1 MAITK
6 PAGAGRGALPAE
18 LTSFVGRR
26 QELRE
31 TRRLLASSRIL
42 TLTGVGGVGKTRLA
56 LRMAAEV
63 RRTFPDGVWFVEL
76 ASLHDPQLVPHT
88 VANTLELRQVSAD
101 PAADL
106 AAYLE
111 PQQLLVVLDN
121 CEHLTDACAVL
132 ASKLLAAA
140 PGLRIL
146 ATSRHVLGVEG
157 EQILSVP
164 PLSTPDSEVLAG
176 DATHYE
182 SVRLFL
188 ERATA
193 VAPGFEITDAN
204 RAAVVEVCRRLD
216 GIPLAIEL
224 AAVWLR
230 ILSPAQILERLEDRF
245 RLLTSGRPAAPAR
258 QQALDA
264 AVGWSYDLCSPTEQ
278 LMWARLSV
286 FAGGFDLEAAEDVC
300 SGGRDRARRGAQPG
314 REPGEQV
321 DHCPASW
328 PPRTARPGTTCSRPS
343 GSTAPS
349 GSPPPTRCA
358 RCRSGTATTTGRWP
372 RRSPPRAS
380 GPTRRDWFLRLR
392 RESANLRAALE
403 FCLGDEHE
411 AAAAFDIAAPIWN
424 FWFAGFLREGYR
436 HLTRALDL
444 ATEQTAARA
453 YALWAASYLAMFA
466 TDFDRNASMLA
477 ECDEIAARLD
487 DPLLHAR
494 IKECRGQATLYQGDI
509 PGAIEL
515 LEQARR
521 EFQALADPL
530 GEFDTLILLTA
541 CTFFLD
547 DPRADEF
554 SRQALALAE
563 QHGAQSSTAYAL
575 WAVGIAQWRA
585 GDFARATQSLRRS
598 VRLFLPM
605 HDLTGI
611 SFGVQAL
618 SWCASFAEP
627 GERAARLL
635 GAAQAVWR
643 TSGAKVDET
652 TAYSVFDQRSADAL
666 RAAGS
671 GVFETTSFEQ
681 AFAEGASYSFDQAVA
696 LALGE
701 NDDAD
706 APAHRVHGTQGGSRR
721 RADPARARGRRA
733 ARRGPEQQGHRG
745 PARHLP
751 AHGRDARR
759 PHPRKAGPDL
769 PWPGRE
775 LGRRAGRLEPVE
787 RPHRAHVGHI
797 YVVISVSVP
806 IRYPGRWP
814 TVDESFSTTRGL
826 PCAASCPQPPPC
838 QHGRATA
845 SSGGGTTGHDRPRE
859 APAARLHP
867 R

>member
-1 MAITK
+1 MAATK

-26 QELRE
+26 RELQE

-63 RRTFPDGVWFVEL
+63 RRTFPGGVWFVEL
-76 ASLHDPQLVPHT
+76 AALHDPQLVPHT

-101 PAADL
+101 PSADL

-111 PQQLLVVLDN
+111 GQQLLVVLDN

-164 PLSTPDSEVLAG
+164 PLSIPDPEVPAG

-182 SVRLFL
+182 SVTLFL
-188 ERATA
+188 ERAAA
-193 VAPGFEITDAN
+193 VAPGFKMTDAN
-204 RAAVVEVCRRLD
+204 RAAVVELCRRLD
-216 GIPLAIEL
+216 GVPLAIEL

-230 ILSPAQILERLEDRF
+230 ILSPAQVLERLEDRF

-264 AVGWSYDLCSPTEQ
+264 TVGWSYDLCSPAEQ

-286 FAGGFDLEAAEDVC
+286 FAGGFDLDAAEHVC
-300 SGGRDRARRGAQPG
+300 SNHSIERD
-314 REPGEQV
+314 EV
-321 DHCPASW
+321 LSLVASLVNKSIIV
-328 PPRTARPGTTCSRPS
+328 RKQATEH
-343 GSTAPS
+343 STAWYHMLETIRQY
-349 GSPPPTRCA
+349 GAERLTDADEVLALQLRH
-358 RCRSGTATTTGRWP
+358 RDHYRSVAGQFAAEGF
-372 RRSPPRAS
+372 
-380 GPTRRDWFLRLR
+380 GPHQADWFLRLR
-392 RESANLRAALE
+392 RESGNLRAALE
-403 FCLGDEHE
+403 FCLSDRGE

-436 HLTRALDL
+436 YLTRALDV

-466 TDFDRNASMLA
+466 TDFERNAEMLA
-477 ECDEIAARLD
+477 ECDEIAAGLD
-487 DPLLHAR
+487 DPLLLAR
-494 IKECRGQATLYQGDI
+494 IKECRGQATLYQGDL
-509 PGAIEL
+509 PGAIEV

-521 EFQALADPL
+521 EFQALGNAL

-541 CTFFLD
+541 STFFLE
-547 DPRADEF
+547 DPKDETF
-554 SRQALALAE
+554 SQQALALAE
-563 QHGAQSSTAYAL
+563 RHGAQSSTGYAL

-585 GDFARATQSLRRS
+585 GDFDRATRSLRRS
-598 VRLFLPM
+598 VRMFLPM

-618 SWCASFAEP
+618 SWCAAFAEP

-635 GAAQAVWR
+635 GASQAVWR

-666 RAAGS
+666 RGAQGD
-671 GVFETTSFEQ
+671 GVFESTSFEQ

-696 LALGE
+696 LALDEEDGA
-701 NDDAD
+701 AD
-706 APAHRVHGTQGGSRR
+706 RNAPPT
-721 RADPARARGRRA
+721 
-733 ARRGPEQQGHRG
+733 
-745 PARHLP
+745 
-751 AHGRDARR
+751 
-759 PHPRKAGPDL
+759 
-769 PWPGRE
+769 
-775 LGRRAGRLEPVE
+775 E
-787 RPHRAHVGHI
+787 RSA
-797 YVVISVSVP
+797 SVP
-806 IRYPGRWP
+806 GGL
-814 TVDESFSTTRGL
+814 TRREREVAGL
-826 PCAASCPQPPPC
+826 LAEGLSNK
-838 QHGRATA
+838 
-845 SSGGGTTGHDRPRE
+845 DI
-859 APAARLHP
+859 AARLVISQRTVETHVDNILGKLGMTSRGQVSSWVAAQGHQGP
-867 R
+867 GTT

>member
-1 MAITK
+1 MAMTK

-26 QELRE
+26 HELRE

-111 PQQLLVVLDN
+111 AQQLLVVLDN

-193 VAPGFEITDAN
+193 VAPGFEITDLN

-230 ILSPAQILERLEDRF
+230 ILSPVQILERLEDRF
-245 RLLTSGRPAAPAR
+245 RLLSSGRPAAPAR

-264 AVGWSYDLCSPTEQ
+264 AVGWSHDLCSPTEQ

-286 FAGGFDLEAAEDVC
+286 FVGGFDLEAAEHVC
-300 SGGRDRARRGAQPG
+300 SGGDIERD
-314 REPGEQV
+314 EV
-321 DHCPASW
+321 LSLVASLVNKSIIV
-328 PPRTARPGTTCSRPS
+328 RKVATEN
-343 GSTAPS
+343 STAWYHMLETIRQY
-349 GSPPPTRCA
+349 GA
-358 RCRSGTATTTGRWP
+358 GRLT
-372 RRSPPRAS
+372 SADQVRALQVRHRDHYRTLAAAFAAEGF
-380 GPTRRDWFLRLR
+380 GPNQAHWFLRLR

-436 HLTRALDL
+436 HLTRALEL
-444 ATEQTAARA
+444 ATEQTASRA

-509 PGAIEL
+509 PGAIDL

-541 CTFFLD
+541 STFFLD

-554 SRQALALAE
+554 SRLALALAE

-575 WAVGIAQWRA
+575 WAVGIAKWRA
-585 GDFARATQSLRRS
+585 GDFERATESLRRS

-652 TAYSVFDQRSADAL
+652 TAYSVFDQRSTDAL

-701 NDDAD
+701 DEDAD
-706 APAHRVHGTQGGSRR
+706 APPTASPAPRAGAAGGLTRR
-721 RADPARARGRRA
+721 ER
-733 ARRGPEQQGHRG
+733 EV
-745 PARHLP
+745 
-751 AHGRDARR
+751 
-759 PHPRKAGPDL
+759 AGLLAEGLSNKDI
-769 PWPGRE
+769 
-775 LGRRAGRLEPVE
+775 AGRL
-787 RPHRAHVGHI
+787 
-797 YVVISVSVP
+797 VISQRTVETHVDHVLGKLGLTSRGQVASWVAAQ
-806 IRYPGRWP
+806 GR
-814 TVDESFSTTRGL
+814 
-826 PCAASCPQPPPC
+826 
-838 QHGRATA
+838 
-845 SSGGGTTGHDRPRE
+845 
-859 APAARLHP
+859 
-867 R
+867 

>member
-1 MAITK
+1 MAATK
-6 PAGAGRGALPAE
+6 PAGSGRGALPAE

-26 QELRE
+26 RELKE
-31 TRRLLASSRIL
+31 TRRLLASSRML
-42 TLTGVGGVGKTRLA
+42 TLTGAGGVGKTRLA
-56 LRMAAEV
+56 LRMAAQV
-63 RRTFPDGVWFVEL
+63 RRTFPGGVWFVEL
-76 ASLHDPQLVPHT
+76 AAVHDPQLVPHT

-111 PQQLLVVLDN
+111 GQQLLVVLDN

-146 ATSRHVLGVEG
+146 ATSRHVLDVEG

-164 PLSTPDSEVLAG
+164 PLSTPDSEVPAG

-182 SVRLFL
+182 SVTLFL
-188 ERATA
+188 ERASA

-204 RAAVVEVCRRLD
+204 RAAVVELCRRLD

-230 ILSPAQILERLEDRF
+230 ILSPAQVLDRLADRF

-264 AVGWSYDLCSPTEQ
+264 TVGWSYDLCSPAEQ

-286 FAGGFDLEAAEDVC
+286 FAGGFDLDAAEYVC
-300 SGGRDRARRGAQPG
+300 SNHAIDRDEVLGLIASLVNKSIIVRHQATQHSTAWYHMLETIRQYGVERLTDA
-314 REPGEQV
+314 EQV
-321 DHCPASW
+321 RELQVRHRDHY
-328 PPRTARPGTTCSRPS
+328 
-343 GSTAPS
+343 
-349 GSPPPTRCA
+349 
-358 RCRSGTATTTGRWP
+358 
-372 RRSPPRAS
+372 RAVAGQFAAEGF
-380 GPTRRDWFLRLR
+380 GPHQADWFLRLR
-392 RESANLRAALE
+392 HESGNIRAALE
-403 FCLGDEHE
+403 FCLGDPRE
-411 AAAAFDIAAPIWN
+411 APAAYDIAAQIWN

-436 HLTRALDL
+436 FLTRTLDI

-453 YALWAASYLAMFA
+453 YGLWAASYLAMFA
-466 TDFDRNASMLA
+466 MDFERNAEMLA
-477 ECDEIAARLD
+477 ECSEIAGGLD
-487 DPLLHAR
+487 DPLLLAR

-521 EFQALADPL
+521 EFQALGNAL

-541 CTFFLD
+541 CTFFLE
-547 DPRADEF
+547 DPRDDTF
-554 SRQALALAE
+554 GRQALALAE
-563 QHGAQSSTAYAL
+563 RHGAQSSTAYAL

-585 GDFARATQSLRRS
+585 GDFDRATRSLRKS

-618 SWCASFAEP
+618 SWCAAFAEP

-652 TAYSVFDQRSADAL
+652 TAYSVFDQRSVDAL
-666 RAAGS
+666 RGAQGD
-671 GVFETTSFEQ
+671 GVFESTTFEQ
-681 AFAEGASYSFDQAVA
+681 AFAEGASYSFNQAVA

-701 NDDAD
+701 DGVATDRT
-706 APAHRVHGTQGGSRR
+706 APSRER
-721 RADPARARGRRA
+721 RASAPGGLTRREREVAGLLAEGLSNKDIA
-733 ARRGPEQQGHRG
+733 AQ
-745 PARHLP
+745 L
-751 AHGRDARR
+751 
-759 PHPRKAGPDL
+759 
-769 PWPGRE
+769 
-775 LGRRAGRLEPVE
+775 
-787 RPHRAHVGHI
+787 
-797 YVVISVSVP
+797 VISQ
-806 IRYPGRWP
+806 R
-814 TVDESFSTTRGL
+814 TVETHVDHILGKLGMTSRGQVASWV
-826 PCAASCPQPPPC
+826 AAQ
-838 QHGRATA
+838 G
-845 SSGGGTTGHDRPRE
+845 D
-859 APAARLHP
+859 
-867 R
+867 